1 MIFGIKKELPVLTI
15 LTAIGYISCFTFQFG
30 ILLNY
35 GIPNDLASVDINSL
49 LFSIFM
55 VTLLSLFFVLP
66 AILFNSFID
75 KEVKIGKVIIFG
87 FLIANVI
94 TAYFISSGVL
104 GYYNYNYSD
113 YYGLTIFAI
122 TFVSV
127 ILLQLLIFGAIYAQ
141 KKIKKHHD
149 DYQKII
155 PRNLPWLLVAMMLV
169 FIPGIIGTF
178 YAKVNM
184 ATSFYKNTDYFFV
197 LENSKGIIV
206 VSCNEKNGVSYKR
219 VKSDEASFSLNYN
232 ADIKIKVKECLS
244 KWDKEQRKIVKL

>member
-184 ATSFYKNTDYFFV
+184 ATSFYKNTDYFFCSRE
-197 LENSKGIIV
+197 LQ
-206 VSCNEKNGVSYKR
+206 R
-219 VKSDEASFSLNYN
+219 NY
-232 ADIKIKVKECLS
+232 CS
-244 KWDKEQRKIVKL
+244 